1 MFVFVCVDVTF
12 FEESQISVCKHF
24 ANLENFSRGC
34 QDSEILVYSQNHIE
48 NRRKMSTFGT

>member
-1 MFVFVCVDVTF
+1 VCVCVDVTF

-48 NRRKMSTFGT
+48 NRWKMSTFGT